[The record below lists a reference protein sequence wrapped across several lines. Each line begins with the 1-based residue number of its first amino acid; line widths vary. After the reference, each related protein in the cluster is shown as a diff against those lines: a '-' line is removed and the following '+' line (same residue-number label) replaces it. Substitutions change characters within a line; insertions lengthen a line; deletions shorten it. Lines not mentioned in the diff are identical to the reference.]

1 MHTPP
6 RRTLAVVALLLATS
20 ALHYLTPRGPEYH
33 ALHDVFR
40 RFYYLPI
47 VLGALWYGLRGGV
60 LAALAATLLYLPH
73 VMLQWGSG
81 MHGHGSNQY
90 LEIVMFNL
98 LGPVIGLLAG
108 REHRQRRALQ
118 RAYHRLEAS
127 FERGKQ
133 AERLA
138 AVGRLAAEL
147 AHEIRHPVA
156 SLEGS
161 LPILLEG
168 VPDDDPRQEFAGICR
183 QELARLESLTS
194 QVLDYAR
201 PGHAE
206 VVALDPNDI
215 LRRVHTALSPHAR
228 RRDIGLV
235 LDLTTGLPPAP
246 IDPQRMQ
253 QVFLNLGWNA
263 LEAAP
268 DGGRVRLAS
277 GSDQRGSWL
286 SVEDSGPGLDPAVR
300 EQLFEPFVTTKE
312 GGTGL
317 GLAVAWQLVQQ
328 QGGEIEA
335 GDAPGGGARFV
346 VRLAGAA

>member
-1 MHTPP
+1 MRTPP
-6 RRTLAVVALLLATS
+6 RRTLIIAALLLATS

-60 LAALAATLLYLPH
+60 VAALAATALYLPH
-73 VMLQWGSG
+73 VTLQWGSS

-90 LEIVMFNL
+90 LEVVMFNL
-98 LGPVIGLLAG
+98 LGPVIGLVAS
-108 REHRQRRALQ
+108 REHRQRRELQ
-118 RAYHRLEAS
+118 RAYRRLADS

-183 QELARLESLTS
+183 QELTRLESLTS

-201 PGHAE
+201 PGRAE
-206 VVALDPNDI
+206 VVAMDPNDV
-215 LRRVHTALSPHAR
+215 LRRVHATLSPHAR
-228 RRDIGLV
+228 RRDVGLV
-235 LDLTTGLPPAP
+235 LDLATGLPPAM

-263 LEAAP
+263 LEAVA
-268 DGGRVRLAS
+268 DGGRVRLSS
-277 GSDQRGSWL
+277 GHDTRGSWL
-286 SVEDSGPGLDPAVR
+286 AVEDDGPGLDPTVR
-300 EQLFEPFVTTKE
+300 EQLFEPFVSTKE

-317 GLAVAWQLVQQ
+317 GLAVVWQLVQQ
-328 QGGEIEA
+328 QGGQVEVD
-335 GDAPGGGARFV
+335 DAPGGGARFTV
-346 VRLAGAA
+346 HLAGAA